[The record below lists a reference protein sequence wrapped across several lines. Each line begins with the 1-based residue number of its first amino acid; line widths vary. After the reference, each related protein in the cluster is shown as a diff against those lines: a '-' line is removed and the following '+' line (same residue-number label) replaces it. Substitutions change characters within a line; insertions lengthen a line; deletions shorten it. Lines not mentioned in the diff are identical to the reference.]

1 MALVDINHC
10 PPYKGIERDNNVC
23 HKMTHIIKVKS
34 NGMIY
39 LNNDER
45 IEFGPTVTLSTN
57 TDFGR
62 PLNRDSFGI
71 LKFVDET
78 DDLVDRC
85 VESDSEDEKE
95 IRKNKKLTKIQ
106 RLKNTISN
114 LVNESIN
121 NNHEKCCELKQY
133 INKYFYPTEV
143 LNLEIY
149 EFLLKNYPEDIL
161 LVPRNIITTS
171 IEESSDD
178 ICGIIK
184 TEPSIQDIGTTKQ
197 SPRSCDPIN
206 GKITNN
212 PDNPNDPIDP
222 KCIIPL
228 TPSNNPNYD
237 FSLNVNGSYIL
248 SSDLIKFTNLYGS
261 KQERR
266 IKIDPITSRIDSM
279 APLYTDD
286 GTVYILDTVRP
297 ILENQWKKET
307 DPILAEDFYKS
318 NSLIKILNPY
328 KDQKFIIIG
337 DLHGSFATFIR
348 ILLRLRKMGIMDK
361 NGCLINNYHVIFL
374 GDIVDRGVYGYEIIM
389 LLYCLNIL
397 NPNNIHLNR
406 GNHEEEHIN
415 SGFKR
420 DNLIWQIYE
429 QFPAIPPDPTD
440 HAKELLDAI
449 NHRMLRQSSAIIIK
463 NPLSD
468 KYIYLAHGGLPTTDL
483 YELDPIIDSINF
495 KEKYLI
501 VPDKTGARIR
511 WNDFEPIKKSKKN
524 SGRSKSDI
532 FTIIGYDTLAEAQKR
547 GIELIIRGH
556 LDFPSNT
563 KLLPIPA

>member
-10 PPYKGIERDNNVC
+10 PPYKGIERENNVC

-39 LNNDER
+39 LNNDES

-62 PLNRDSFGI
+62 NLNRDSFGI

-114 LVNESIN
+114 LANESIN

-149 EFLLKNYPEDIL
+149 EFLLKNYPEDIF
-161 LVPRNIITTS
+161 LVSRNIITTS

-212 PDNPNDPIDP
+212 PNNPTDPIDP

-261 KQERR
+261 KQDRR

-279 APLYTDD
+279 APLYTDA
-286 GTVYILDTVRP
+286 GTLYILDKVRP

-361 NGCLINNYHVIFL
+361 FGCLINNYHVIFL

-406 GNHEEEHIN
+406 GNHEEESIN
-415 SGFKR
+415 SGIGR
-420 DNLIWQIYE
+420 DRLGWQMYK
-429 QFPAIPPDPTD
+429 QFPVTDPTD
-440 HAKELLDAI
+440 PTDQAEELLNAI

-468 KYIYLAHGGLPTTDL
+468 KYIYLAHGGLPTTDSH
-483 YELDPIIDSINF
+483 ELDPIIDPINF

-501 VPDKTGARIR
+501 VPDVIRGRIR
-511 WNDFEPIKKSKKN
+511 WNDFEPIKISKR
-524 SGRSKSDI
+524 SGRSQSDI
-532 FTIIGYDTLAEAQKR
+532 FSIIGYDTLSEARKK

-563 KLLPIPA
+563 KLLPILA